1 MSSRGEMEID
11 NESKKTQWLKR
22 RKRTTYVFYA
32 QGLLLGVEY
41 SLTFT
46 YLYIYLKDVLHT
58 DEIILFYST
67 ISTVFLLTMIISSI
81 VFGRLFDKFRNLRQ
95 MFIFFNGMI
104 FLGNLLYCIPLSP
117 WLLVF
122 GRFFAGIG
130 GASRSILSGEIVRCY
145 AGKDVLTQLMR
156 IGMTFGI
163 GFIAGPGM
171 NFFFLKADFMFLG
184 IHITYINGAVL
195 MLVFVALAQLLA
207 SVFFVS
213 DLSKEY
219 DPKGLAEKNTDE
231 KIDDNLNKDDPVSI
245 SNKSTKDSTFS
256 KDIDD
261 NEKQPLLQSGT
272 ILYQST
278 GGASPNLW
286 IFFKSLAKHKQIAV
300 IFIFSGFF
308 FFIDCLYDIWQPM
321 AFVQFIG
328 WGNFQINLV
337 NFGYGICSILFFI
350 ILTFVSPSQMGVL
363 YLTKVTM
370 LENMVLLSIFL
381 VWKFYNE
388 SFALNVGMSVLYSF
402 FFAMTILMEDVFL
415 INALAQLVSTEKQS
429 FAEGIRLACSRTGAL
444 TALLVSPSLFE
455 YLEYVCPVFI
465 TIIVIFLFI
474 FHFNQNWYINPK
486 IIIF

>member
-1 MSSRGEMEID
+1 
-11 NESKKTQWLKR
+11 
-22 RKRTTYVFYA
+22 
-32 QGLLLGVEY
+32 
-41 SLTFT
+41 
-46 YLYIYLKDVLHT
+46 
-58 DEIILFYST
+58 
-67 ISTVFLLTMIISSI
+67 
-81 VFGRLFDKFRNLRQ
+81 
-95 MFIFFNGMI
+95 
-104 FLGNLLYCIPLSP
+104 
-117 WLLVF
+117 
-122 GRFFAGIG
+122 
-130 GASRSILSGEIVRCY
+130 
-145 AGKDVLTQLMR
+145 
-156 IGMTFGI
+156 
-163 GFIAGPGM
+163 
-171 NFFFLKADFMFLG
+171 
-184 IHITYINGAVL
+184 
-195 MLVFVALAQLLA
+195 
-207 SVFFVS
+207 
-213 DLSKEY
+213 
-219 DPKGLAEKNTDE
+219 
-231 KIDDNLNKDDPVSI
+231 
-245 SNKSTKDSTFS
+245 
-256 KDIDD
+256 
-261 NEKQPLLQSGT
+261 
-272 ILYQST
+272 
-278 GGASPNLW
+278 
-286 IFFKSLAKHKQIAV
+286 
-300 IFIFSGFF
+300 
-308 FFIDCLYDIWQPM
+308 M